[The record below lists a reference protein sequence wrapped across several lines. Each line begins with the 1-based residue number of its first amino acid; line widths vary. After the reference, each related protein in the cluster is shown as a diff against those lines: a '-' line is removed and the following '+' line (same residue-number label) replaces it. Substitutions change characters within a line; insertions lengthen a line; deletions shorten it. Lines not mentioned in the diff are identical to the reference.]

1 MSWKLVKTLPACFSK
16 HRLQTFN
23 LLLLSHFLTDN
34 KLANNLKTVTP
45 EISFK
50 TYLPPGHNKKNIIL
64 KPLLKRNLKKT
75 INSNQGI
82 IFDGENNPKLDH
94 LIPAYFSET
103 KFEYVKSIME
113 ILRRTNLI
121 KWNYLG
127 ELTSPIPGYKILDII
142 KNFSDSRNKLPEGWS
157 DKMKL
162 DYLTIFKYMNIPSLM
177 IMNKRLKRMMEN
189 STNWDSGIKSE
200 EVKPWVK
207 Y

>member
-1 MSWKLVKTLPACFSK
+1 
-16 HRLQTFN
+16 
-23 LLLLSHFLTDN
+23 
-34 KLANNLKTVTP
+34 
-45 EISFK
+45 
-50 TYLPPGHNKKNIIL
+50 
-64 KPLLKRNLKKT
+64 
-75 INSNQGI
+75 
-82 IFDGENNPKLDH
+82 
-94 LIPAYFSET
+94 
-103 KFEYVKSIME
+103 ME